1 LRKNNKDNEMADEH
15 WHLDK
20 KVNLSH
26 MVTTMILLISGVVY
40 VGDIDTKVEKQ
51 GIQIESLQEKVEQ
64 QRDDTKSMF
73 TQLRSDMKGIDQK
86 LDKLIDRELSK

>member
-1 LRKNNKDNEMADEH
+1 MSQEH

>member
-1 LRKNNKDNEMADEH
+1 MSQEH

-26 MVTTMILLISGVVY
+26 MVTTMILLVSGVVY

-51 GIQIESLQEKVEQ
+51 GIQIESLQEKVQQ
-64 QRDDTKSMF
+64 QRDDTKQMF
-73 TQLRSDMKGIDQK
+73 DQLRDDMKGIDQK
-86 LDKLIDRELSK
+86 LDRLIDRELNGQ

>member
-1 LRKNNKDNEMADEH
+1 
-15 WHLDK
+15 
-20 KVNLSH
+20 

-86 LDKLIDRELSK
+86 LDKLIDRQLNRND

>member
-1 LRKNNKDNEMADEH
+1 MSDEQH

>member
-1 LRKNNKDNEMADEH
+1 MSQEH

-26 MVTTMILLISGVVY
+26 MVTTMILLVSGVVY

-64 QRDDTKSMF
+64 QRDDTKEMF
-73 TQLRSDMKGIDQK
+73 DQLRSDMKGIDQK
-86 LDKLIDRELSK
+86 LDRLIDRELNGQ

>member
-1 LRKNNKDNEMADEH
+1 MSQEH

-86 LDKLIDRELSK
+86 LDKLIDRQLNRND

>member
-1 LRKNNKDNEMADEH
+1 MSQEH

-64 QRDDTKSMF
+64 QRDDTKEMF
-73 TQLRSDMKGIDQK
+73 DQLRSDMKGIDQK
-86 LDKLIDRELSK
+86 LDKLIERELSK